1 MKHIKNSWISLIASA
16 GNRTR
21 VNCLEGSYAH
31 HYTTDAAT
39 GYNQIRN
46 VCDVVIVKTQIL
58 SLKYEIVVERNGEN
72 VRNSVALNIDEALTT
87 YFL

>member
-1 MKHIKNSWISLIASA
+1 MCQNIPPASA

-39 GYNQIRN
+39 GCSKIRN

>member
-1 MKHIKNSWISLIASA
+1 MKHFKNSCISLIASA

-39 GYNQIRN
+39 GCSQIRN